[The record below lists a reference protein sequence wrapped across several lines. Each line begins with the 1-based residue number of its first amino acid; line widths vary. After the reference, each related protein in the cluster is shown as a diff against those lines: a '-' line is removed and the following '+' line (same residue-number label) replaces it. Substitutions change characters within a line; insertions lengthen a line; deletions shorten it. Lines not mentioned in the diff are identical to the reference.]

1 MKQQNLA
8 ITLPNYQRVFQTVLA
23 ILKVENVEPTE
34 ACLYFGFIGAR
45 LLRHHFNMNAKAV
58 AGTAVFR
65 FGAVNDTMVF
75 GKINEHGEL
84 AASSAGFHC
93 WVEVEDWVI
102 DFQVPLFP
110 DLGSS
115 LGHVIPKERKMLQKR
130 KNLLARE
137 IEDLKNPGDAIYI
150 QDKELT
156 EHYIGRQGDFEFN
169 KDLEEI
175 AVQWFR
181 PVPKK
186 MRPTIGIQD
195 QHGAVRPVSISSITL
210 VGAW

>member
-1 MKQQNLA
+1 MNMASWQRQALDSIVGWRLKIGLLISRYHYFQILA
-8 ITLPNYQRVFQTVLA
+8 LPS
-23 ILKVENVEPTE
+23 
-34 ACLYFGFIGAR
+34 
-45 LLRHHFNMNAKAV
+45 
-58 AGTAVFR
+58 GTSYPKRGRCFR
-65 FGAVNDTMVF
+65 
-75 GKINEHGEL
+75 
-84 AASSAGFHC
+84 
-93 WVEVEDWVI
+93 
-102 DFQVPLFP
+102 
-110 DLGSS
+110 
-115 LGHVIPKERKMLQKR
+115 KE

>member
-8 ITLPNYQRVFQTVLA
+8 ITLPNYQRIFQTVLA
-23 ILKVENVEPTE
+23 ILKAEKVEPTK

-45 LLRHHFNMNAKAV
+45 LLRHHFNLNAKPVTGIA
-58 AGTAVFR
+58 AFR
-65 FGAVNDTMVF
+65 FGAANDTMVF
-75 GKINEHGEL
+75 GKTNEHGEPT
-84 AASSAGFHC
+84 ASSAGFHC

-115 LGHVIPKERKMLQKR
+115 FGHVIPKDRKMLQKR
-130 KNLLARE
+130 KELLARK
-137 IEDLKNPGDAIYI
+137 IEDLKNPGEAMYI
-150 QDKELT
+150 QDEELT
-156 EHYIGRQGDFEFN
+156 EYYIARQGDFEFN
-169 KDLEEI
+169 QDLEEI

-186 MRPTIGIQD
+186 MMPKIGMQD